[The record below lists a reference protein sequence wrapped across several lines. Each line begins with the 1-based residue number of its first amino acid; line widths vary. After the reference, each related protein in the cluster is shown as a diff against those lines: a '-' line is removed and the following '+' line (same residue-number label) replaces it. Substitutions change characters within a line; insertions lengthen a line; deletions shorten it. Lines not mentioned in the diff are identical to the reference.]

1 MRALLI
7 LIVITCVQTH
17 QGAALRLGVDM
28 KLFSAAVAAN
38 GAITIDQLA
47 KEVEADRDLV
57 CKLISSSSGYV
68 AYLGD

>member
-1 MRALLI
+1 
-7 LIVITCVQTH
+7 
-17 QGAALRLGVDM
+17 M